1 MRECYGRRAMPH
13 FHHLVLF
20 TLHNDADA
28 DAAMAAL
35 NAARPT
41 SGLVSWQVERSL
53 DERKGPVIAQVSVF
67 DSVDAF
73 HAWRD
78 SERHQAA
85 VAHMR
90 EVADWL
96 IADWEA
102 S

>member
-1 MRECYGRRAMPH
+1 MPH
-13 FHHLVLF
+13 FHHVVLF
-20 TLHNDADA
+20 TVHDAADV

-35 NAARPT
+35 NDARPT
-41 SGLVSWQVERSL
+41 SGLVSWRVARSL

-73 HAWRD
+73 RRWRD
-78 SERHQAA
+78 SELHQAA
-85 VAHMR
+85 VAHLR
-90 EVADWL
+90 RVADWL

>member
-1 MRECYGRRAMPH
+1 MPH

-20 TLHNDADA
+20 KLHEGADA

-35 NAARPT
+35 NDARPV

-53 DERKGPVIAQVSVF
+53 DERKGTVIAQMSVF

-85 VAHMR
+85 ATHLR

-96 IADWEA
+96 VADWEA